1 MSNEELELRKKE
13 IALQEEQKK
22 AEKRQQNMQLL
33 HMAQAGGAQGKDLV
47 KVAAELKTFL
57 ES

>member
-1 MSNEELELRKKE
+1 MTNEELELKKKE
-13 IALQEEQKK
+13 VALQEEQKK

-33 HMAQAGGAQGKDLV
+33 HMAQAGGATGKDLV
-47 KVAAELKTFL
+47 KVAAELKIFL